1 MKKVGPSQLFKASW
15 YYSSTQGQNLEVE
28 IYQMLL
34 GAFFARLVWFIMN
47 YDVTEGDVC
56 IYIVEMWK
64 LI

>member
-1 MKKVGPSQLFKASW
+1 MEL
-15 YYSSTQGQNLEVE
+15 E

-34 GAFFARLVWFIMN
+34 GAFSARLVWFIMN